1 LSCFFSDDRNTR
13 GSGKDVALIAVTG
26 KDLITGPKDLG
37 LKDLDLKDLGPKD
50 LDPKD
55 LDPKDLDPKDLGL
68 KDLGPKDEDID
79 TASLS
84 NFTGCLRD
92 IAFPRP

>member
-26 KDLITGPKDLG
+26 KDLITG
-37 LKDLDLKDLGPKD
+37 LKDIGPKD

-55 LDPKDLDPKDLGL
+55 LDPKDLDPKDLDL

-79 TASLS
+79 SASLS

>member
-13 GSGKDVALIAVTG
+13 GSGKDVVLIAVTG
-26 KDLITGPKDLG
+26 KDLITG
-37 LKDLDLKDLGPKD
+37 LKDLGPKD
-50 LDPKD
+50 LD
-55 LDPKDLDPKDLGL
+55 LKDLGL
-68 KDLGPKDEDID
+68 KELGLKDEDID
-79 TASLS
+79 TVSLS

>member
-13 GSGKDVALIAVTG
+13 GGGKDVVLIAVTG
-26 KDLITGPKDLG
+26 KDLITG
-37 LKDLDLKDLGPKD
+37 LKDIGPKD

-55 LDPKDLDPKDLGL
+55 LDPKDLDPKDLDL

-79 TASLS
+79 SASLS

>member
-13 GSGKDVALIAVTG
+13 GSGKDVVLIAVTG
-26 KDLITGPKDLG
+26 KDLITGL
-37 LKDLDLKDLGPKD
+37 KD

-68 KDLGPKDEDID
+68 KDLDPKDLDPKDLDLKDEDID

-84 NFTGCLRD
+84 DFTGCLRD

>member
-13 GSGKDVALIAVTG
+13 GGGKDVVLIAVTG
-26 KDLITGPKDLG
+26 KDLITGL
-37 LKDLDLKDLGPKD
+37 KD

-55 LDPKDLDPKDLGL
+55 LGPKDIDPKDLDPKDLG
-68 KDLGPKDEDID
+68 PKDEAID

>member
-26 KDLITGPKDLG
+26 KDLITG
-37 LKDLDLKDLGPKD
+37 LKDIG
-50 LDPKD
+50 PKD

-68 KDLGPKDEDID
+68 KDLDPKDLDLKDLGPKDEDID
-79 TASLS
+79 SASLS